1 VEEKLLVNSCNKRL
15 NVPDREK
22 RTKQRWGQRFRT
34 RPNVRSLADLASC
47 FILSSCVEVVQG
59 LPNEQKKQDRLDR
72 ANTLTKSSLVWC
84 LPST

>member
-1 VEEKLLVNSCNKRL
+1 VEEILLVNPYNKRV

-22 RTKQRWGQRFRT
+22 RTKQRRGQRFRT

-59 LPNEQKKQDRLDR
+59 LPNEQKEKDRHG
-72 ANTLTKSSLVWC
+72 
-84 LPST
+84 